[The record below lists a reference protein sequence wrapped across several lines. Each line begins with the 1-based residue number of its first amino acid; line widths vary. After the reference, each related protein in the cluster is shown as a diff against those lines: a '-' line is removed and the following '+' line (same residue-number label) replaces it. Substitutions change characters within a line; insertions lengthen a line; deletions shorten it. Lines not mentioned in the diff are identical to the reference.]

1 MSSAQEEERNMSTTT
16 NKEEGYPPQKRP
28 FSGAI
33 FMMAL
38 FSLTIFLSAG
48 LLFLIEP
55 MFAKFV
61 LPSFGG
67 TPAVWTGSMMFF
79 QAALLSSYLY
89 VHATAAKLGARKQA
103 VVHLVVMLLPLLVLP
118 VAVPAQEWAPP
129 AQSNPILWLLG
140 LLLVSVGLPFFAV
153 AATNP
158 LIQRWLSETDHPA
171 SKDPYFLYVASN
183 LGSVIGLL
191 GYPLLVEPSLRLVN
205 QGAMWS
211 IGYVVLVV
219 LVFASAVVL
228 WRSPAPSTT
237 TTGSSS
243 IEQEEAPTGAG
254 DLVAPLRG
262 GLTLMRRLR
271 WIGLAFV
278 PSSLML
284 GVTAFI
290 TTDITPVPLLWVI
303 PLSLYLF
310 SFVIVFAPAVRM
322 PALIH
327 RGMLAALPVAI
338 ALVVVT
344 MLTDM
349 RNPYWLLILIHLL
362 GFFVVAMVMHGEL
375 ARDRPPARH
384 LTEFYLWVAVGGM
397 LGGVF
402 NALIAPVVFNS
413 VVEYPLAIVLAGLLM
428 PGAMLATLLRPQQQS
443 QRQQEEEDQQPTADS
458 SNSGGGGRHSL
469 LDARF
474 LDIALPLAL
483 GIVVAALSWGVDVVL
498 DPRWRSVA
506 FGLLIGIGVG
516 LCLWFAYS
524 SSRPIR
530 FGLGIAALIVAGTL
544 TAGTTSLWQD
554 RSFFG
559 VYKVIGDE
567 GTENTE
573 HTLTHGNTNHGA
585 QIFDGSNPPTPTTY
599 YHRTGPIGQLF
610 DALPNDTARAPFATI
625 GLGTGTMACYTQP
638 GQQMTFYEI
647 DPLVEQMARDPNLFT
662 YLRDCPGNI
671 NVVLG
676 DARLSLE
683 RAADRQYGVI
693 VADAFSSDAVPI
705 HLMTREALGLYLAK
719 LRSDGVMAY
728 HISNRNL
735 QLEPV
740 LGNLARDRGL
750 VCYTQLDGQVEGE
763 PGKLVSHWVMM
774 ANKKEDLGSVP
785 DDQRWRSCAVTS
797 DPSDVWTDDFSNILS
812 TFKWR

>member
-1 MSSAQEEERNMSTTT
+1 MTHPNNKNT
-16 NKEEGYPPQKRP
+16 NPQIKKRSP
-28 FSGAI
+28 SGAI
-33 FMMAL
+33 VMMAL

-129 AQSNPILWLLG
+129 AESNPILWLLG

-237 TTGSSS
+237 TAAESSS
-243 IEQEEAPTGAG
+243 IEQQQEEEAAGGVAG

-271 WIGLAFV
+271 WIALAFV

-310 SFVIVFAPAVRM
+310 SFVIVFAPTVRL
-322 PALIH
+322 PQLLH
-327 RGMLAALPVAI
+327 KGMVAALPVAI

-344 MLTDM
+344 MLTQM

-375 ARDRPPARH
+375 ARDRPPARY

-413 VVEYPLAIVLAGLLM
+413 VVEYPLTIILAGLLM
-428 PGAMLATLLRPQQQS
+428 PGAILSALFRPQQQRSS
-443 QRQQEEEDQQPTADS
+443 QPPQEAEREEEQRPTTIDS
-458 SNSGGGGRHSL
+458 SNRHRL
-469 LDARF
+469 LDARI
-474 LDIALPLAL
+474 LDIALPVAL
-483 GIVVAALSWGVDVVL
+483 GIAVAALSWGVDVLL
-498 DPRWRSVA
+498 DPQWTSVG
-506 FGLLIGIGVG
+506 FGLLVGIGVG

-530 FGLGIAALIVAGTL
+530 FGLGIAALIIAGTL
-544 TAGTTSLWQD
+544 TAGTSTIWQD

-559 VYKVIGDE
+559 VYSVMGDE
-567 GTENTE
+567 GTEITE
-573 HTLTHGNTNHGA
+573 HTLTNGDTNHGA

-610 DALPNDTARAPFATI
+610 AAVPTETARAPFATI
-625 GLGTGTMACYTQP
+625 GLGTGTMACYAQP

-647 DPLVEQMARDPNLFT
+647 DPLIEQMARNPNLFT
-662 YLRDCPGNI
+662 YLRDCPGDI

-683 RAADRQYGVI
+683 HAADRQYGVI
-693 VADAFSSDAVPI
+693 VADAFSSDAVPV
-705 HLMTREALGLYLAK
+705 HLLTREALDIYLSK

-728 HISNRNL
+728 
-735 QLEPV
+735 
-740 LGNLARDRGL
+740 
-750 VCYTQLDGQVEGE
+750 
-763 PGKLVSHWVMM
+763 
-774 ANKKEDLGSVP
+774 
-785 DDQRWRSCAVTS
+785 
-797 DPSDVWTDDFSNILS
+797 
-812 TFKWR
+812 

>member
-1 MSSAQEEERNMSTTT
+1 M
-16 NKEEGYPPQKRP
+16 
-28 FSGAI
+28 
-33 FMMAL
+33 
-38 FSLTIFLSAG
+38 
-48 LLFLIEP
+48 
-55 MFAKFV
+55 
-61 LPSFGG
+61 
-67 TPAVWTGSMMFF
+67 
-79 QAALLSSYLY
+79 
-89 VHATAAKLGARKQA
+89 
-103 VVHLVVMLLPLLVLP
+103 
-118 VAVPAQEWAPP
+118 
-129 AQSNPILWLLG
+129 
-140 LLLVSVGLPFFAV
+140 
-153 AATNP
+153 
-158 LIQRWLSETDHPA
+158 WLSETDHPA

-191 GYPLLVEPSLRLVN
+191 AYPLLVEPSLRLVN

-228 WRSPAPSTT
+228 WRSSPAPSHTPPD
-237 TTGSSS
+237 SSS
-243 IEQEEAPTGAG
+243 TLEEAPPPPAPAGAG
-254 DLVAPLRG
+254 APAPGGVAGDREGDLLVAPLRG

-271 WIGLAFV
+271 WIALAFV

-327 RGMLAALPVAI
+327 RGMVAALPIAI

-384 LTEFYLWVAVGGM
+384 LTEFYLWVAVGGL

-413 VVEYPLAIVLAGLLM
+413 VVEYPLAIILAGLLM
-428 PGAMLATLLRPQQQS
+428 PGAMLATLFRPQQQR
-443 QRQQEEEDQQPTADS
+443 QPQQEQEQEDQQQRS
-458 SNSGGGGRHSL
+458 SGSRHRL
-469 LDARF
+469 LDARY

-483 GIVVAALSWGVDVVL
+483 GIVVAGLSWGVDVVL
-498 DPRWRSVA
+498 DPRWRSVG

-530 FGLGIAALIVAGTL
+530 FGLGIAALIIAGTL
-544 TAGTTSLWQD
+544 TAGTNTLWQD

-559 VYKVIGDE
+559 VYRVIGDE

-573 HTLTHGNTNHGA
+573 HTLTHGDTNHGA
-585 QIFDGSNPPTPTTY
+585 QIFDGSNPPTPITY

-610 DALPNDTARAPFATI
+610 AAVPTETARAPFATI
-625 GLGTGTMACYTQP
+625 GLGTGTMACHAQP

-647 DPLVEQMARDPNLFT
+647 DPLIEQMARNPNLFT
-662 YLRDCPGNI
+662 YLRDCPGDI

-693 VADAFSSDAVPI
+693 VADAFSSDAVPV
-705 HLMTREALGLYLAK
+705 HLLTREALDVYLSK

-728 HISNRNL
+728 HISNRHL
-735 QLEPV
+735 DLEPM
-740 LGNLARDRGL
+740 LGNLAQDRKL
-750 VCYTQLDGQVEGE
+750 VCYSQFDAQTEGE
-763 PGKLVSHWVMM
+763 PGKLPSNWVMM

-785 DDQRWRSCAVTS
+785 NDRRWRACQTTS
-797 DPSDVWTDDFSNILS
+797 DPSEVWTDDFSNILS
-812 TFKWR
+812 IFKWR